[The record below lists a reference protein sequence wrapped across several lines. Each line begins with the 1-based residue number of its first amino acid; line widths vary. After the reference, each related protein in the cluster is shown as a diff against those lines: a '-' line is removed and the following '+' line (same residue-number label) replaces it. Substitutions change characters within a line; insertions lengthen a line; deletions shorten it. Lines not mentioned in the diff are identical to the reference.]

1 VRLKISLLFFTAV
14 ILVAPTARADYIVLR
29 SGQRLSVSSYQ
40 LVGDTYRVQLA
51 GGSAEIPA
59 SQVVGIE
66 PEEIFTASAPDAT
79 SVRPAIEY
87 AELIRSAS
95 KQYGVD
101 ANLIVSVI
109 AVESNFNPNAVSRR
123 NARGLMQLLPQ
134 TATRLGVHNIFD
146 PAQNINAGTRYLKG
160 LLARYDNN
168 LALALAAYNAGPQN
182 VQRYGRVPPFSETV
196 SYVRRIQKEYAR
208 RQSTRASNGASA
220 RETGSL

>member
-1 VRLKISLLFFTAV
+1 MCWLLCTAV
-14 ILVAPTARADYIVLR
+14 ILVVPCARADYIVLR

-79 SVRPAIEY
+79 SARPAIEY

-134 TATRLGVHNIFD
+134 TASRLGVHDIFD
-146 PAQNINAGTRYLKG
+146 PAQNIDAGTRYLKG

-208 RQSTRASNGASA
+208 RQSTRASNAAST
-220 RETGSL
+220 REAGSL

>member
-1 VRLKISLLFFTAV
+1 MRLKISLLFFTAV

-66 PEEIFTASAPDAT
+66 PEETFTASAPDAT

-109 AVESNFNPNAVSRR
+109 AVESNFNPKAVSRR

-134 TATRLGVHNIFD
+134 TASRLGVRNIFD
-146 PAQNINAGTRYLKG
+146 PAQNIDAGTRYLKG

-220 RETGSL
+220 REAGSL